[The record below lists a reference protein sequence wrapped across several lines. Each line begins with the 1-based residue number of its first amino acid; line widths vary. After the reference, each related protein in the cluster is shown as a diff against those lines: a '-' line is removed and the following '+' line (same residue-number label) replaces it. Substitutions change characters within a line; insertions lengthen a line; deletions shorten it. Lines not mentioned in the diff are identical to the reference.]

1 MSPAAMSL
9 RKNQN
14 IVKNKIKLQSGPVSS
29 TLMLVCLV
37 ILLGLMYLSQVTKT
51 STFNYKIS
59 NLEQKQNQLQ
69 STKDNLSID
78 AARLQSIAEAKKAA
92 ETAQLAPVKT
102 VSYATAR

>member
-14 IVKNKIKLQSGPVSS
+14 IVRNKIKIQSGPVTA
-29 TLMLVCLV
+29 TLMLVGMV

-59 NLEQKQNQLQ
+59 NLENKQIELQ
-69 STKDNLSID
+69 ATKDNLSID
-78 AARLQSIAEAKKAA
+78 AARLKSIAEAKKAA
-92 ETAQLAPVKT
+92 EKGQLSQIKT
-102 VSYATAR
+102 VSYANAR

>member
-1 MSPAAMSL
+1 MSSAAMSL

-59 NLEQKQNQLQ
+59 NLEQKQSQLQ
-69 STKDNLSID
+69 SKKDNLSID
-78 AARLQSIAEAKKAA
+78 AARLQSIAEAKKAS
-92 ETAQLAPVKT
+92 ETAGLTPVKT
-102 VSYATAR
+102 VSYATVR

>member
-1 MSPAAMSL
+1 
-9 RKNQN
+9 
-14 IVKNKIKLQSGPVSS
+14 
-29 TLMLVCLV
+29 
-37 ILLGLMYLSQVTKT
+37 MYLSQVTKT

-59 NLEQKQNQLQ
+59 NLEQKQTQLQ

-102 VSYATAR
+102 VSYTTAR

>member
-1 MSPAAMSL
+1 MSSAGMTL

-14 IVKNKIKLQSGPVSS
+14 IVKNKIRLESGPV
-29 TLMLVCLV
+29 TTILMMVSLLL
-37 ILLGLMYLSQVTKT
+37 ILGLMYLSQVTKT

-69 STKDNLSID
+69 SSKDNLSID

-92 ETAQLAPVKT
+92 ETAKLAQVKT
-102 VSYATAR
+102 VSFATAR

>member
-1 MSPAAMSL
+1 MSSAGMSL

-14 IVKNKIKLQSGPVSS
+14 IVKNKIMLESCPV
-29 TLMLVCLV
+29 TTILMMVSLLL
-37 ILLGLMYLSQVTKT
+37 ILGLMYLSQVTKT

-69 STKDNLSID
+69 SSKDNLSID

-92 ETAQLAPVKT
+92 ETAKLAQVKT
-102 VSYATAR
+102 VSFATAR

>member
-1 MSPAAMSL
+1 MSL

-14 IVKNKIKLQSGPVSS
+14 IVRNKIKIQSGPVTA
-29 TLMLVCLV
+29 TLMLVGMV

-59 NLEQKQNQLQ
+59 NLENKQNELQ
-69 STKDNLSID
+69 AQKDNLSID

-92 ETAQLAPVKT
+92 ENAQLSQIKT
-102 VSYATAR
+102 VSYAKTQ

>member
-1 MSPAAMSL
+1 MSSAAMSL

-14 IVKNKIKLQSGPVSS
+14 IVKNKIKLQSGPVTT
-29 TLMLVCLV
+29 TLMVVSLV
-37 ILLGLMYLSQVTKT
+37 IILGLMYLSQVTKT

>member
-1 MSPAAMSL
+1 MSTRAMSL

-14 IVKNKIKLQSGPVSS
+14 FVKNKIKVQSGPVSTS
-29 TLMLVCLV
+29 LMLIGLV
-37 ILLGLMYLSQVTKT
+37 ILLGLMYLNQVTKT

-69 STKDNLSID
+69 SSKDNLSID

-92 ETAQLAPVKT
+92 ETAKLAQVKT
-102 VSYATAR
+102 VSFATAR

>member
-1 MSPAAMSL
+1 MSSAGMSL

-14 IVKNKIKLQSGPVSS
+14 IVKNKIRLESGPV
-29 TLMLVCLV
+29 TTILMMVSLLL
-37 ILLGLMYLSQVTKT
+37 ILGLMYLSQVTKT

-69 STKDNLSID
+69 SSKDNLSID

-92 ETAQLAPVKT
+92 ETAKLAQVKT
-102 VSYATAR
+102 VSFATAR

>member
-59 NLEQKQNQLQ
+59 NLEQKESQLQ

-102 VSYATAR
+102 VSYTTAR